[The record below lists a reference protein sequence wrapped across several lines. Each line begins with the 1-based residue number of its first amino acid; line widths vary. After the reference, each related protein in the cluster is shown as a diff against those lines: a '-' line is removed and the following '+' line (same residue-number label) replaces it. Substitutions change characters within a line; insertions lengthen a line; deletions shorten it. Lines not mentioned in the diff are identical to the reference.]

1 MGLPASPVNQS
12 VINGHRSIMTIY
24 IWPLI
29 VVALILMSWIAYKY
43 QIDIIKYGGERLSG
57 IRIEIKEV
65 NVIKEEWQRKIIGAI
80 ASVKNG
86 P

>member
-1 MGLPASPVNQS
+1 
-12 VINGHRSIMTIY
+12 MTIY